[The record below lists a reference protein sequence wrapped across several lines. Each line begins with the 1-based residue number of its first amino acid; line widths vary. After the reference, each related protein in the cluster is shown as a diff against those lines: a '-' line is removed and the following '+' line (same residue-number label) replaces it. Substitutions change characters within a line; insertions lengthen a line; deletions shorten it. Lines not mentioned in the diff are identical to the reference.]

1 MSEPI
6 ALSAVRCSQC
16 GGTVRTVP
24 GARMPTC
31 LFCGAPAV
39 DLVPTAAPEGIE
51 PPDGAIP
58 FAIDEG
64 AARAAFVAFAG
75 SSFWYPNDLRSARL
89 DLRPLLLPAWAWSG
103 DVETHWTGLVSAG
116 TRSGK
121 RPVAGSDAAH
131 FDQILVPASR
141 TLRRSELT
149 ALGRYDEA
157 TLAPYAVERAD
168 VPTELSETT
177 RSAARAE
184 GHAEMLD
191 RHQRALQ
198 ASHRL
203 VSIRAS
209 SLASELRG
217 KPVLVPIYI
226 GAFRYG
232 KRTFRVLVNGQSGKL
247 VGDAP
252 FSWWKVAAIVVAVLG
267 GLAALLL
274 CLGGGSM
281 FAGIVGVIADTR

>member
-1 MSEPI
+1 MSEPV

-24 GARMPTC
+24 GVRMPTC

-39 DLVPTAAPEGIE
+39 ELVPTAAPEAIE
-51 PPDGAIP
+51 PPEGAIP
-58 FAIDEG
+58 FAVDEAG
-64 AARAAFVAFAG
+64 ARAEFVAFTR

-89 DLRPLLLPAWAWSG
+89 ELRPLLLPAWAWSG
-103 DVETHWTGLVSAG
+103 DIETHWTGLVPAD

-121 RPVAGSDAAH
+121 RPVAGTDAAH

-157 TLAPYAVERAD
+157 TLAPFAIEHAD

-177 RSAARAE
+177 RSAARAA

-198 ASHRL
+198 ATHGL
-203 VSIRAS
+203 ESIRAS
-209 SLASELRG
+209 SLVSGLRG
-217 KPVLVPIYI
+217 RPVLVPVYI

-247 VGDAP
+247 VGEAP
-252 FSWWKVAAIVVAVLG
+252 ISWWKVAAFA
-267 GLAALLL
+267 LAALAVVTALML
-274 CLGGGSM
+274 CLGGGVSL
-281 FAGIVGVIADTR
+281 AGIAQVIASLG